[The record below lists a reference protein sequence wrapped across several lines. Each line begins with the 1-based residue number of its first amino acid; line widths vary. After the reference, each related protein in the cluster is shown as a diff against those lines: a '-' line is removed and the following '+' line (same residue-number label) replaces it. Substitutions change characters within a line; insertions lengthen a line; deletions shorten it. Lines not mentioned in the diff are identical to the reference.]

1 MNYTL
6 QYASNFFLNLHRQRN
21 FQKMLVP
28 SSENLALLG
37 NICSLD
43 TGESRKLYKE
53 FLDYTSDKWKHV
65 YIVPGPWEMA
75 SYISPR
81 EYQSNIHSLY
91 KLSKIYK
98 NVEVLNESTVKI
110 QHINLIA
117 STLWVNKPHT
127 RYPFMFEYSY
137 IWHKHFSG
145 HINLMQ
151 DQIKLWHKSHIN
163 YLMNMDPS
171 ERYIVL
177 SHHLPSPVLIDK
189 DDKDMES
196 SNLEKHMKKP
206 IEVWLG
212 GAGDRHVSGVFG
224 DVFCATNP
232 YTVFNTAKCSV
243 LSSYNPEAYISLKT
257 TPPLV

>member
-43 TGESRKLYKE
+43 TGDSRKLYKE
-53 FLDYTSDKWKHV
+53 FLTYTSSSWKNV

-75 SYISPR
+75 SHITPR
-81 EYQSNIHSLY
+81 EYQSNMHSLY
-91 KLSKIYK
+91 KLSKEFT
-98 NVEVLNESTVKI
+98 NVSILNNSTVVLPNL
-110 QHINLIA
+110 NLIG
-117 STLWVNKPHT
+117 STLWMNKPHM
-127 RYPFMFEYSY
+127 RYTYMFEYSY

-151 DQIKLWHKSHIN
+151 DQMKLWHKLHMN
-163 YLMNMDPS
+163 YLSDIDPS
-171 ERYIVL
+171 LRYIVL
-177 SHHLPSPVLIDK
+177 SHHLPSPILIEKEDRC
-189 DDKDMES
+189 MES

-243 LSSYNPEAYISLKT
+243 LSSYNPEAYVSLKT
-257 TPPLV
+257 TPLL